1 VPGVAGETGI
11 PVDGDFSQAVEPPS
25 YTTYKR
31 GQAFAPDWLVTRH
44 TIDFARDYPGFQ
56 APNGACSI
64 DLDGTPGAG
73 AIVHGKFA
81 TKPGVNYTVT
91 FEFSGNGDGPPTVK
105 LILVEAAGQLAAFTW
120 HVSGG
125 RDASHGDYAQE
136 QWTFAASSKPT
147 TLSFISGDKR
157 ARKIT
162 HGPVV
167 ATISVT
173 ESTR

>member
-1 VPGVAGETGI
+1 MPGVAGEMGI

-91 FEFSGNGDGPPTVK
+91 FEFSGNGATGPPSGQAHPRRSRGTVSRRY
-105 LILVEAAGQLAAFTW
+105 V
-120 HVSGG
+120 
-125 RDASHGDYAQE
+125 
-136 QWTFAASSKPT
+136 
-147 TLSFISGDKR
+147 
-157 ARKIT
+157 ARERRSRR
-162 HGPVV
+162 V
-167 ATISVT
+167 A
-173 ESTR
+173 R